1 MKMFIFL
8 LIDKKGQSRIDGC
21 ELFSNYTFCKSV
33 LPVLLYNSIMP
44 YLIDGHN
51 LIPKLGLDLS
61 SLDDETTLIEL
72 LNEFSRISRRGH
84 LEIYFDNAQPAGS
97 EKRKI
102 GLVSVH
108 FVRKPM
114 IADDAIRLRLK
125 QLKNDAKNWSVVSSD
140 HRVQSEAKAVGAKV
154 ISSDEF
160 ARTVTETLR
169 AGPPSGPGTK
179 KLLSARELD
188 EWLTLFGEG
197 HDDRTKL

>member
-1 MKMFIFL
+1 
-8 LIDKKGQSRIDGC
+8 
-21 ELFSNYTFCKSV
+21 
-33 LPVLLYNSIMP
+33 MP

-61 SLDDETTLIEL
+61 SLDDEITLIEL

-84 LEIYFDNAQPAGS
+84 IEIYFDNAQLAGS
-97 EKRKI
+97 EKRKA
-102 GLVSVH
+102 GLVSVR

-114 IADDAIRLRLK
+114 LADDAIRLRLK
-125 QLKNDAKNWSVVSSD
+125 QLKADAKNWSVVSSD
-140 HRVQSEAKAVGAKV
+140 HQVQAEAKSAGAKV

-169 AGPPSGPGTK
+169 AGPPAGPGAK
-179 KLLSARELD
+179 KPLSARELD